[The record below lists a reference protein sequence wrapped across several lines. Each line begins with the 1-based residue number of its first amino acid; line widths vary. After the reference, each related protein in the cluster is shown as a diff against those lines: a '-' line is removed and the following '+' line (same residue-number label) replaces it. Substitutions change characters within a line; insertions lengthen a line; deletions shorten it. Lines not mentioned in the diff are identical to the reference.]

1 MTTNPQTQ
9 KKIFSKVSH
18 FSHFPGI
25 PTFNPGPVPR
35 GLRSASPGAARPSRV
50 APLVPCA
57 GHSSRAY
64 IYMYICARPPL
75 APQCAS
81 PLGVPCPPPGIPPP
95 RPFSSRFALFSVKG
109 C

>member
-9 KKIFSKVSH
+9 KNFFSKVSH

-25 PTFNPGPVPR
+25 PTFNPEPVPR
-35 GLRSASPGAARPSRV
+35 GLRSAPPRAARSSRV
-50 APLVPCA
+50 APLVPGA
-57 GHSSRAY
+57 GHSPRAY
-64 IYMYICARPPL
+64 IYIYVRALPL
-75 APQCAS
+75 
-81 PLGVPCPPPGIPPP
+81 PPGAPLPSAALVPPSS